1 MTLVTAAEIARKHG
15 LDPKQFRQALRDANF
30 SWYVWGARWTVEA
43 GSTRHEDM
51 LDVLRRLT
59 GGRTPASSAPFRS
72 QQSSDSRIDSDEG
85 YVIDLCDAFLGQKAA
100 RQHCF
105 DFLRGDEGSRG
116 TSRMLPV
123 DARYP
128 QISLVIEYR
137 ERQHSE
143 AVQFFDRK
151 ETVSGMSRGDQRRL
165 YDQRRREVLPVHGIN
180 LVEFDFFDFSHGS
193 NRRLRREAAD
203 ADIVAQKLGRFVKSD

>member
-1 MTLVTAAEIARKHG
+1 MHG
-15 LDPKQFRQALRDANF
+15 LDPKQFRQALRNANL
-30 SWYVWGARWTVEA
+30 SWYAWGAPWTVEA
-43 GSTRHEDM
+43 GSKRHQDM
-51 LDVLRRLT
+51 LEVLHRLT
-59 GGRTPASSAPFRS
+59 GRGNTPRPTLSTLKLRSSPRTG
-72 QQSSDSRIDSDEG
+72 SDEG
-85 YVIDLCDAFLGQKAA
+85 YVVDLCDAFLGHKAA

-123 DARYP
+123 DAWYP
-128 QISLVIEYR
+128 QLSLVIEYR